1 MGRHLSADAE
11 ALWRDCEEAIET
23 GRSEPRVMPL
33 LLRLARMAPHGS
45 DAWLY
50 ALRHLAERVVKEDAW
65 RAALLSR
72 RMVEA
77 RPDDDGGWAI
87 LGLAQSL
94 MGHHR
99 YAVRAYRRALSL
111 APDNPWYAHNLG
123 HLYDVALGR
132 PDKAVPLLARA
143 LGELRALAAITQSD
157 MTRALDE
164 VAASYAHALLHTGDP
179 AAARRVMRGVM
190 RGGAKPEH
198 HALYLEILRCEDEQV
213 ARTEAPSQH
222 RRVKRRVRL

>member
-1 MGRHLSADAE
+1 MARHLSADAE

-23 GRSEPRVMPL
+23 GRPEPRVMPL
-33 LLRLARMAPHGS
+33 LVRLARMAPRGS

-50 ALRHLAERVVKEDAW
+50 ALRNLAERVVNEDAW
-65 RAALLSR
+65 RAALLAR

-77 RPDDDGGWAI
+77 RPDDDGGWAM

-99 YAVRAYRRALSL
+99 YAIRAYRRALSL
-111 APDNPWYAHNLG
+111 APNNPWYGHNLG

-132 PDKAVPLLARA
+132 PDIAVPLLSRA
-143 LGELRALAAITQSD
+143 LGELRRMGAIAGSD

-164 VAASYAHALLHTGDP
+164 VAASYAHALLHSGDP
-179 AAARRVMRGVM
+179 AAARRVMLGVM

-198 HALYLEILRCEDEQV
+198 HKLYGEILRCEDERV
-213 ARTEAPSQH
+213 ANATAPTQH
-222 RRVKRRVRL
+222 RRIKRRVEL